1 MKVVKPDG
9 QENVIDYDEKGSM
22 RLILEVITIWATTFI
37 YEILFALFAL
47 VQSTIISLSIFCFVH
62 DSDPLQVPWSECRR
76 VTASS
81 EPALHTKRAELQIL
95 ASS

>member
-9 QENVIDYDEKGSM
+9 QENVIDYGEKSSM

-37 YEILFALFAL
+37 YKILFALFAS
-47 VQSTIISLSIFCFVH
+47 VQRTIIGLSIFCSVH
-62 DSDPLQVPWSECRR
+62 DSDPLRVPWSECRR

-81 EPALHTKRAELQIL
+81 EPALHVKGAELQIL